1 MGGTV
6 PGGALSGCRYG
17 APVTGEKPVTSG
29 VPTLDWGVRLIYLQS
44 AGLAALT
51 AYLIVLD
58 LTRGEVNVAV
68 AASLTVMAALAAL
81 AVFAVARALGRR
93 RVRARGP
100 AVVVQLFLL
109 ATGGFLL
116 QIGPVAVGVAMI
128 LLAVGTAVLILV
140 PASSRA
146 LGVD

>member
-1 MGGTV
+1 M
-6 PGGALSGCRYG
+6 
-17 APVTGEKPVTSG
+17 TGEKSVASG
-29 VPTLDWGVRLIYLQS
+29 ASTLDWGVRLLYLQS
-44 AGLAALT
+44 AGLAVLT

-58 LTRGEVNVAV
+58 LTSGEVNVAV
-68 AASLTVMAALAAL
+68 AASLTVMAALAAF

-116 QIGPVAVGVAMI
+116 QIGSVAVGVSM
-128 LLAVGTAVLILV
+128 LVLAIVTAVLILV
-140 PASSRA
+140 PPSSRA